1 MWRSSFDERMRAS
14 CGVGRPMRGR
24 KRETRDRTMC
34 WFAGLDFGSARCG
47 GQREK
52 MKKKK
57 NNSLEP
63 HVSFPDDAAAAGR
76 NGWIP
81 LACHHHCPLRFL
93 FPLATAPVALLTGR
107 HHPARPRLLPAEV
120 IWRPAIPSRADTTR
134 FRFCPVVVSSF
145 ASHCRYVL
153 WWTILLMYLDLLYL

>member
-1 MWRSSFDERMRAS
+1 MLMCRRGFWVREVHRADDDPAGHNRTLRRPTRWVVQ
-14 CGVGRPMRGR
+14 CGV
-24 KRETRDRTMC
+24 
-34 WFAGLDFGSARCG
+34 
-47 GQREK
+47 QREK
-52 MKKKK
+52 MKKK

-107 HHPARPRLLPAEV
+107 HHPARPRLLPAQV

-145 ASHCRYVL
+145 ALHCRYVL
-153 WWTILLMYLDLLYL
+153 